1 MERKTEEVT
10 RDDAQLLYDAFTASP
25 IGIALENIEGQPFF
39 VNPALCSMLG
49 FSEEEM
55 RTRHCVDF
63 SPKEDAERDWT
74 LFQQLRS
81 GTIDHYQLEKRFFRR
96 NGSLMWGRLSI
107 SLLNHTSPIVI
118 AMVEDITDK
127 KIAQEHA
134 EALVT
139 DMSRKLIEAQ
149 ERERTLIARE
159 LHDDISQQLGLLAI
173 ELEQLQQQPEGFSE
187 LQSQIRELR
196 TRVTEISE
204 RVQGLSHELHSS
216 KLEYL
221 GLVAA
226 AKSWCREFAELRK
239 LKIEF
244 TTRGVPNFVAPEISL
259 CLFRVLQEA
268 LHNAAKHSG
277 AKKIDVQLVE
287 ENGQVHLTVTD
298 QGRGFDVEAAMLG
311 QGLGLTSMRERVRL
325 LDGTMTIDS
334 RPRSGTTIHV
344 RLPLIQLK
352 GSHLAA
358 G

>member
-159 LHDDISQQLGLLAI
+159 LHDEIFSNSVCWLLN
-173 ELEQLQQQPEGFSE
+173 
-187 LQSQIRELR
+187 
-196 TRVTEISE
+196 
-204 RVQGLSHELHSS
+204 SS
-216 KLEYL
+216 NCNNNLKAFLNCK
-221 GLVAA
+221 V
-226 AKSWCREFAELRK
+226 KSGNCGHELRK
-239 LKIEF
+239 SPSVSKAYHMNCTPL
-244 TTRGVPNFVAPEISL
+244 NWNISAWSPQL
-259 CLFRVLQEA
+259 RV
-268 LHNAAKHSG
+268 G
-277 AKKIDVQLVE
+277 A
-287 ENGQVHLTVTD
+287 EN
-298 QGRGFDVEAAMLG
+298 
-311 QGLGLTSMRERVRL
+311 L
-325 LDGTMTIDS
+325 LNS
-334 RPRSGTTIHV
+334 
-344 RLPLIQLK
+344 
-352 GSHLAA
+352 AN
-358 G
+358 